1 MKEMLL
7 EDGISSERKPFA
19 FPRNIFDG
27 ENCHIMQSRFHAT
40 KNHIKLRTLNRG
52 KGSNFE
58 KEMKILLKI
67 F

>member
-7 EDGISSERKPFA
+7 EDGMSSERKPFA

-40 KNHIKLRTLNRG
+40 KNHIKLRTFNRG